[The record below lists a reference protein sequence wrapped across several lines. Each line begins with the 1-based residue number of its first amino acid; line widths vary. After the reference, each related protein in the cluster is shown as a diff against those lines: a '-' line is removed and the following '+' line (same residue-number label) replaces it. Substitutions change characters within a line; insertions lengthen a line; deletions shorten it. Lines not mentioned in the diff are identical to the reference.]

1 MAINGTPIVSNND
14 FRTASDIEGV
24 QNASAF
30 AEEIPVF
37 LVSVG
42 DRIRKLREFR
52 GLSRAELGEAIGL
65 SGASA
70 NNGVYAIEMNGN
82 ATRADTLYK
91 VARVLGVSPG
101 FLLDGGEV
109 KVSSSKSF

>member
-1 MAINGTPIVSNND
+1 MANDLINND
-14 FRTASDIEGV
+14 YRTPSDLAGDDRFDGDV
-24 QNASAF
+24 D
-30 AEEIPVF
+30 VF
-37 LVSVG
+37 LKSVG

-52 GLSRAELGEAIGL
+52 GLTRAELGEAIGL

-70 NNGVYAIEMNGN
+70 NTGVYALENNGA

-101 FLLDGGEV
+101 FLLDGGEI
-109 KVSSSKSF
+109 KVEHKKAF